1 MTFEISISVI
11 PIEFSPL
18 EIFEKSLLP
27 LYHDGIGGNPAHRT
41 GAVGSTTATG
51 DMSHEQF

>member
-27 LYHDGIGGNPAHRT
+27 LYHDGIGGNPAFD
-41 GAVGSTTATG
+41 AVP
-51 DMSHEQF
+51 